1 MGADHI
7 RTRIYIHPRFLIV
20 GAFETRWF
28 FESAGR
34 KRCVGRI
41 VMWVLLG
48 GDLNTSPLHAPC
60 QAGLYVCVENRRQD
74 SRINVAIND
83 QTLRLHSRK
92 KTAQT

>member
-1 MGADHI
+1 
-7 RTRIYIHPRFLIV
+7 
-20 GAFETRWF
+20 
-28 FESAGR
+28 
-34 KRCVGRI
+34 
-41 VMWVLLG
+41 MWVLLG